1 MDGDEPQ
8 AITTSSGQFVF
19 DRALPQGSLS
29 KKIISLGG
37 VNKNSGFSVPH
48 LGLISELSDSS
59 AIAIMVTPITTL
71 LSAIELVPEREQ
83 FLKMMGLTQTTAEIY
98 TVDTWQA
105 AFAGDDAA
113 QNTERLNEQ
122 ISLLIMSLDCLFDP
136 QALIDPLV
144 LSGTFVRYFM
154 ANVSEG
160 KTSLSEPSRIKAIL
174 YQSHT
179 YLLSNLSD

>member
-1 MDGDEPQ
+1 
-8 AITTSSGQFVF
+8 
-19 DRALPQGSLS
+19 
-29 KKIISLGG
+29 
-37 VNKNSGFSVPH
+37 
-48 LGLISELSDSS
+48 
-59 AIAIMVTPITTL
+59 MVTPITTL

-144 LSGTFVRYFM
+144 LSGPFVRYFM

-179 YLLSNLSD
+179 YLLSNLADEAVESQIDARLF